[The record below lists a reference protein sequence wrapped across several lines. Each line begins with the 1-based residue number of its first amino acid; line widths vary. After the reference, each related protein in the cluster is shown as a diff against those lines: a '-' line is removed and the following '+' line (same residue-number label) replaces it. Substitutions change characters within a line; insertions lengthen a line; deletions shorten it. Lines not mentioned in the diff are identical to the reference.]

1 MNIESTTGTP
11 VDPKKT
17 EIIVNTRPKF
27 VDQEYLTYEEV
38 VHLAYENPPS
48 GPDIEI
54 TVSYLDGP
62 RNKPEGMLTKGQQ
75 VKVVEKMVFHVKVTD
90 KS

>member
-1 MNIESTTGTP
+1 MNQESAIDTS

-27 VDQEYLTYEEV
+27 VDQEYLTYEEI
-38 VHLAYENPPS
+38 VHLAYQNPPT

-54 TVSYLDGP
+54 TVSYVDGP
-62 RNKPEGMLTKGQQ
+62 RNKPEGMLAKGQR